1 MFGLKILND
10 YECICEFLFCTI
22 KRRFFCEI
30 RKKRLQTLN
39 FLQLLFLNYLG
50 RCPLFFGIAL
60 DKKCTTH
67 APIKKT
73 TIKQRNT
80 KNAFEKSKNI

>member
-1 MFGLKILND
+1 M
-10 YECICEFLFCTI
+10 LF
-22 KRRFFCEI
+22 KVEMW
-30 RKKRLQTLN
+30 
-39 FLQLLFLNYLG
+39 LLACYLG
-50 RCPLFFGIAL
+50 RCPLFFGISA